1 MSHKKT
7 ERDEALLQQAL
18 SRFNDEG
25 AIKVL
30 TTLDENGAPHP
41 VCKGSLRFN
50 GETIE
55 SWEILESSETNRN
68 LTRSIWFDKPIAIL
82 LITPDK
88 KAYKFSVK
96 ASRNIIAGK
105 EFTSAY
111 EAAQARYKGRGIAGV
126 WRYEIIS
133 VKDETASTRISE
145 EAAARPYFVHLDQLA
160 KRDNL

>member
-1 MSHKKT
+1 MNDEKSR
-7 ERDEALLQQAL
+7 EEALLQQAL

-41 VCKGSLRFN
+41 VCKGSLRWS

-55 SWEILESSETNRN
+55 SWEILESSQTNRN

-82 LITPDK
+82 LIAPDR

-105 EFTSAY
+105 AFTRAY
-111 EAAQARYKGRGIAGV
+111 EAAQERFNGRGIAGV
-126 WRYEIIS
+126 WQYEIIS
-133 VKDETASTRISE
+133 VKEETASVRIGE
-145 EAAARPYFVHLDQLA
+145 EEAARPYFIHLDQLA
-160 KRDNL
+160 KKDSQ

>member
-1 MSHKKT
+1 MSDKQT
-7 ERDEALLQQAL
+7 AQEALLKQAL
-18 SRFNDEG
+18 SGFNDKG

-30 TTLDENGAPHP
+30 ATLDENGAPHP
-41 VCKGSLRFN
+41 VCKGSLRYN

-82 LITPDK
+82 LITSDR

-105 EFTSAY
+105 AFTSAY
-111 EAAQARYKGRGIAGV
+111 EAAQERFKGRGIAGV
-126 WRYEIIS
+126 WQYEIIS
-133 VKDETASTRISE
+133 VKEETASARISE
-145 EAAARPYFVHLDQLA
+145 EEAARPYFTHLDQLA
-160 KRDNL
+160 KRQSV